1 MSQSELGLLGDY
13 ERSNFIRLRTMILLR
28 WVAITG
34 QIVALVVAQRL
45 YDLQLELG
53 LCYLAVGVAVIGNLV
68 AMFIFPENKRL
79 SETEN
84 FLMVLFDLL
93 QLCFLLFLTG
103 GLNNPFSVLVLG
115 PVTVSA
121 VMLSLRST
129 VILNAAAF
137 GLISAMVFAHLPLRT
152 GDGVTLRIPDLFIF
166 GQWAAITGPP

>member
-103 GLNNPFSVLVLG
+103 GLNNPFRCWCWD
-115 PVTVSA
+115 
-121 VMLSLRST
+121 RS
-129 VILNAAAF
+129 
-137 GLISAMVFAHLPLRT
+137 PCR
-152 GDGVTLRIPDLFIF
+152 R
-166 GQWAAITGPP
+166 